1 MVRTQTVPSVYG
13 ALLPRVVAVV
23 VVLVGLVCARQNP
36 VMPRDNVAIK
46 NIFVFIIRA
55 A

>member
-1 MVRTQTVPSVYG
+1 M
-13 ALLPRVVAVV
+13 LPRVVVVV
-23 VVLVGLVCARQNP
+23 VVLEVVGLLVCAEQKP
-36 VMPRDNVAIK
+36 AMPRDNVAIK